1 MLRKLVITGAMLA
14 VLAMLVVGA
23 LGSNLQAHTA
33 TIIPGSGPIEVI
45 MHSARM

>member
-1 MLRKLVITGAMLA
+1 MLRKLVITGSMLA

-23 LGSNLQAHTA
+23 LGSNLQEQTA
-33 TIIPGSGPIEVI
+33 ILPVKSALEVI

>member
-14 VLAMLVVGA
+14 VLAMLVGGA
-23 LGSNLQAHTA
+23 LGSNLQGQTA
-33 TIIPGSGPIEVI
+33 SGLPVKSALEVI